1 MNKCLGQ
8 EKETEIVLSDNEI
21 EVIDDCQMKKSSRKR
36 KEISKEIQEIVEI
49 PKTSKKHLCQIQDQ
63 GLVQDIICQK
73 CFQFKFTNPRRI
85 EVNAKHTYTYEFDL
99 EMSSNISTVLMKE
112 NVKMKLICKTITPHF
127 YFFDRLVTLV
137 KEKDSKI
144 TKIKVTFYSTLKPG

>member
-1 MNKCLGQ
+1 MPK
-8 EKETEIVLSDNEI
+8 
-21 EVIDDCQMKKSSRKR
+21 
-36 KEISKEIQEIVEI
+36 I
-49 PKTSKKHLCQIQDQ
+49 PKQHMCQNQDQ

-73 CFQFKFTNPRRI
+73 CFQFKFTNPKMI

-127 YFFDRLVTLV
+127 YFFDRLVALV

-144 TKIKVTFYSTLKPG
+144 SKVKVRFYSTLKPG